1 MQKPDDLRRVLLA
14 HVPALRDDPA
24 KLSMFVD
31 KGRIA
36 ARSGALAFEYHYTL
50 NLVAQ
55 DYAGSID
62 GLIVPILAWIADAQP
77 DLLERAPQEPFRFE
91 SELVSADA
99 ADVSIWIDLTEIVTV
114 QLQPAG
120 GFATA
125 HLPDARLGDAF
136 DGLGCVPLWQVL
148 LSAPAGAEPDLI
160 AGHQN

>member
-24 KLSMFVD
+24 KLSLFVD

-36 ARSGALAFEYHYTL
+36 ARTGSLAFKYHYTL

-62 GLIVPILAWIADAQP
+62 GLIVPILAWIAEAQP

-91 SELVSADA
+91 SELLSTDA

-120 GFATA
+120 GFATT
-125 HLPDARLGDAF
+125 HLPDQRLTDAF
-136 DGLGCVPLWQVL
+136 DGVGCVPLRHVL
-148 LSAPAGAEPDLI
+148 LQPPGTAEPDLL
-160 AGHQN
+160 AGRQN